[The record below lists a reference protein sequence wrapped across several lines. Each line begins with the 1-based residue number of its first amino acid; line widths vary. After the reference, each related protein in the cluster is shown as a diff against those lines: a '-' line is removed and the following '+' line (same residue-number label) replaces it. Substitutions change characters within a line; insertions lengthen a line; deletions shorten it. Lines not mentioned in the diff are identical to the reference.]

1 MGEQV
6 EIRYIDDPKD
16 MTRVWLIKVRL
27 PQTVLL
33 SGKWSVFWRIV
44 LFLWKGVVRWNKK
57 NG

>member
-6 EIRYIDDPKD
+6 EIRYMDDPED

-33 SGKWSVFWRIV
+33 SGKWAVFWRIIIY
-44 LFLWKGVVRWNKK
+44 LWKVMRR
-57 NG
+57 